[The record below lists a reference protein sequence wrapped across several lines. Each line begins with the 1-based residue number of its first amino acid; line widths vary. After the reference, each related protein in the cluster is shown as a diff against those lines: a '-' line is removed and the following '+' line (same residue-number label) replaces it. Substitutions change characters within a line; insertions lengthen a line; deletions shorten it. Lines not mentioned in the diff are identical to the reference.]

1 MSRKNPGPTRAKRL
15 RSDEP
20 FMPIVIELIY
30 VAGRVFDET
39 FGSGRETAEKIAER
53 VEMTLEKRAAALF
66 VRDGEMALRRLL
78 PDVPRD
84 EIEDYLSQQLGA
96 VYGDPRRERYDQD
109 AAREGITLEQLLAVV
124 MIVTLHAQFGAFGPE
139 MPGLRSPDQSD
150 GSHRSR

>member
-78 PDVPRD
+78 PDVPRGD
-84 EIEDYLSQQLGA
+84 IEDCLSKWLGD
-96 VYGDPRRERYDQD
+96 VYGGPRRERYEQG
-109 AAREGITLEQLLAVV
+109 AAREGITLEQHLAVV
-124 MIVTLHAQFGAFGPE
+124 MTVTLLAVFDAFGPE
-139 MPGLRSPDQSD
+139 MPGLCSPDRS
-150 GSHRSR
+150 GGRRRSR